1 MSVEVGEYRLDC
13 AIYRNR
19 IFIESLHA
27 RMLIKNNINGT
38 FDFASCSGLGGDSK

>member
-27 RMLIKNNINGT
+27 RMLIKNNINGKELFQVLNMT
-38 FDFASCSGLGGDSK
+38 F